1 MYRCAALSPC
11 SPAIPAHPHRLCP
24 VQAALPFKTKPKLE
38 AKRKRKSLE
47 QKRAVVLEPEERK
60 KVTLISQLNA
70 IRNQKAVARREQRT
84 RQKATQAKKAAEE
97 EAWRAQY
104 NK

>member
-1 MYRCAALSPC
+1 
-11 SPAIPAHPHRLCP
+11 
-24 VQAALPFKTKPKLE
+24 LPFKTKPKLE
-38 AKRKRKSLE
+38 GKRKRKSLE

-84 RQKATQAKKAAEE
+84 RQKATQVKKAAAE
-97 EAWRAQY
+97 EAWRKEY